1 MKIETTINQD
11 HQAELIVELEPE
23 ILDKEVF
30 RGWLMETYPNIFP
43 NIKPDQ
49 DIPPISSEI
58 KIELAKRYMK
68 SYQKITG
75 LEFKAEVVDVV
86 ERIANNLK
94 KANYL

>member
-1 MKIETTINQD
+1 M
-11 HQAELIVELEPE
+11 
-23 ILDKEVF
+23 
-30 RGWLMETYPNIFP
+30 METYPDIFP

-75 LEFKAEVVDVV
+75 LEFKAEVIDVV
-86 ERIANNLK
+86 ERIVNNLK
-94 KANYL
+94 KAKYL